1 MPILIQESVYEI
13 KMQTMI
19 IILND
24 VSEEKSLN
32 DYVNKKMEIFKK
44 NNLNSYISYLDIN
57 LNSAPLIDIWSKYIH
72 KLDLYT
78 PKVNNIDVVRG
89 GLISNEERENF
100 KLMIFKFFNEFI
112 KPHLQT
118 LVTQY
123 DENVNYSKKGF
134 KNSFLSIFKK
144 SDRVENI
151 QALNIYKVNLA

>member
-1 MPILIQESVYEI
+1 MPILIQEGVYEI

-24 VSEEKSLN
+24 VMDDKSPN

-44 NNLNSYISYLDIN
+44 NNINNYVSYLDIN
-57 LNSAPLIDIWSKYIH
+57 LNTAPQIDIWSRYIH

-78 PKVNNIDVVRG
+78 TKVNNIDVVRG
-89 GLISNEERENF
+89 GLISTEERENF

-112 KPHLQT
+112 KPHLQS
-118 LVTQY
+118 LVNQY

-144 SDRVENI
+144 SDKVENI
-151 QALNIYKVNLA
+151 QALNIYKVNTI